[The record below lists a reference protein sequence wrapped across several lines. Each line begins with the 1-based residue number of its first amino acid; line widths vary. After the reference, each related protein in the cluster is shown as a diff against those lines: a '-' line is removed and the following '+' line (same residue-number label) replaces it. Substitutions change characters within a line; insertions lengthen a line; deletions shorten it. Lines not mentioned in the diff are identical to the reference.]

1 MIASLKGIVQTKTQ
15 DEVIIDVGG
24 IGYSL
29 HMPSNAVT
37 HLPDIGGTVFCH
49 TYTYVKEDRIQ
60 LYGFLSSEDK
70 KLFSTLLAVNGVG
83 PKLALAVLS
92 KLSAQQFKE
101 AVFNEH
107 INALVSIPG
116 LGKKTASRL
125 ILELKGKLTTE
136 FNKETVSDPII
147 IDASSALINLGYK
160 KTEAEEAVQ
169 KVFLKGIR
177 GVEDIIKEALKFL
190 QKGNT

>member
-1 MIASLKGIVQTKTQ
+1 MIASLKGIIQTKGQ
-15 DEVIIDVGG
+15 EEVIVDVGG
-24 IGYSL
+24 IGYCL
-29 HMPSNAVT
+29 HMPSNAIS
-37 HLPDIGGTVFCH
+37 HLPDSGAAVFCH

-70 KLFSTLLAVNGVG
+70 KLFSTLLAINGIG

-101 AVFNEH
+101 AVFNEQ
-107 INALVSIPG
+107 ISALVTIPG

-125 ILELKGKLTTE
+125 ILELKGKLTIDL
-136 FNKETVSDPII
+136 KDETASDPIN

-160 KTEAEEAVQ
+160 KTEAEEAVR
-169 KVFLKGIR
+169 KVSLKGIK
-177 GVEDIIKEALKFL
+177 GVENIIREALKNL
-190 QKGNT
+190 QKRQS